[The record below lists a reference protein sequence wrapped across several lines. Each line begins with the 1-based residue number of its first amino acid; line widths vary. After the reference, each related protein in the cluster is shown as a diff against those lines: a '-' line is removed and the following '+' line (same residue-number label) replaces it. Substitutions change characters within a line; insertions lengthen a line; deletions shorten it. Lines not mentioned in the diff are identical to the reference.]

1 MRRRDFITLIGA
13 AAATWPLAARA
24 QQAAMPGLSGRA
36 ARAQM
41 QSLDWPNRVV
51 RFIVPFAAGGPTDI
65 VARIVAEQLA
75 KIWGQQPVIE
85 NRGGAGTNIGNE
97 MVARSDPDGYTVL
110 FATASLAVNRSLHR
124 SLSYDPIA
132 DFTAVSLVSRF
143 SLFMFVPNSLP
154 AKSVME
160 FVAYAK
166 AHPGKLTLASPGT
179 GSTPHLAG
187 ELLKQM
193 AGIEMTHVPYRGASP
208 ALNDLIPGRVD
219 CYFGSGALLENM
231 RSGQVRGLAVT
242 GAKRDPAAPELPTMA
257 EAGVP
262 GYEVSSWH
270 GLFLPAKTPPEIVS
284 KMSVDTVAA
293 LADPVVK
300 GKLEQAGYMV
310 VGSSPGELQ
319 TLLKSEI
326 GKWSAVIKTVGI
338 KIN

>member
-1 MRRRDFITLIGA
+1 VLTRRDLIALSAGSA
-13 AAATWPLAARA
+13 LALS
-24 QQAAMPGLSGRA
+24 LSGRA
-36 ARAQM
+36 AWAQT

-65 VARIVAEQLA
+65 VARVVTEQLS
-75 KIWGQQPVIE
+75 KIWGQQAVIE

-97 MVARSDPDGYTVL
+97 MAARSDPDGYTVL
-110 FATASLAVNRSLHR
+110 FATASLAVNRSLYR

-154 AKSVME
+154 TRSVME

-231 RSGQVRGLAVT
+231 RSGQLRGLAVT
-242 GAKRDPAAPELPTMA
+242 GAKRDPVAPELPTMA

-270 GLFLPAKTPPEIVS
+270 GLFVPAKTPSEIVR
-284 KMSVDTVAA
+284 KISVDTIAA

-300 GKLEQAGYMV
+300 SKLEQAGYIV
-310 VGSSPGELQ
+310 VGSSPDELQ
-319 TLLKSEI
+319 TLLKSEVD
-326 GKWSAVIKTVGI
+326 KWSAVIKRIGI

>member
-1 MRRRDFITLIGA
+1 MLTRRCLIALSAGSALSLSGGA
-13 AAATWPLAARA
+13 AW
-24 QQAAMPGLSGRA
+24 
-36 ARAQM
+36 AQM

-65 VARIVAEQLA
+65 VARVVTEQLS
-75 KIWGQQPVIE
+75 KIWGKQAVIE

-110 FATASLAVNRSLHR
+110 FATASLAVNRSLYR
-124 SLSYDPIA
+124 SLSYDAIA
-132 DFTAVSLVSRF
+132 DFAAVSLVSRF

-154 AKSVME
+154 TKSVME

-166 AHPGKLTLASPGT
+166 AHPGKLTLASPGS

-208 ALNDLIPGRVD
+208 ALNDLIPGRVH

-231 RSGQVRGLAVT
+231 RSGQLRGLAVT
-242 GAKRDPAAPELPTMA
+242 GAKRDPVAPELPTMA

-270 GLFLPAKTPPEIVS
+270 GLFVPARTPPEIVR
-284 KMSVDTVAA
+284 KISVDTVAA
-293 LADPVVK
+293 LADPMVK
-300 GKLEQAGYMV
+300 SKLQQAGYMV
-310 VGSSPGELQ
+310 VGSSPDELQ

-326 GKWSAVIKTVGI
+326 DKWSAVIKTVGI

>member
-1 MRRRDFITLIGA
+1 MLTRRRLIALSTGSA
-13 AAATWPLAARA
+13 VALS
-24 QQAAMPGLSGRA
+24 LSGRA
-36 ARAQM
+36 AWVQM

-65 VARIVAEQLA
+65 VARVVTEQLS
-75 KIWGQQPVIE
+75 KIWGQQAVIE

-110 FATASLAVNRSLHR
+110 FATASLAVNRSLYR

-132 DFTAVSLVSRF
+132 DFAAVSLVSRF

-154 AKSVME
+154 TKSVME

-166 AHPGKLTLASPGT
+166 AYPGKLTLASPGT

-231 RSGQVRGLAVT
+231 RSGQLRGLAVT
-242 GAKRDPAAPELPTMA
+242 GAKRDPVAPELPTIA

-262 GYEVSSWH
+262 GYEVTSWH
-270 GLFLPAKTPPEIVS
+270 GLFVPARTPPEIVR
-284 KMSVDTVAA
+284 KISVDTIAA

-300 GKLEQAGYMV
+300 SKLEQAGYMV
-310 VGSSPGELQ
+310 VGSSPHELQ

-326 GKWSAVIKTVGI
+326 DKWSAVIKRIGI

>member
-1 MRRRDFITLIGA
+1 VLTRRRLIALSAGSV
-13 AAATWPLAARA
+13 LA
-24 QQAAMPGLSGRA
+24 PHLIGRA
-36 ARAQM
+36 AGAQM
-41 QSLDWPNRVV
+41 RSPDWPKRVV
-51 RFIVPFAAGGPTDI
+51 RFVVPFAAGGPTDI
-65 VARIVAEQLA
+65 VARVIAEELS
-75 KIWGQQPVIE
+75 KIWSQQVVIE
-85 NRGGAGTNIGNE
+85 NRGGAGSNVGNE

-110 FATASLAVNRSLHR
+110 FGTASLAVNRSVYR

-132 DFTAVSLVSRF
+132 DLAPVSLVSRF

-154 AKSVME
+154 AQSVME

-166 AHPGKLTLASPGT
+166 AHPGKVTLASPGT

-187 ELLKQM
+187 ELFRQM
-193 AGIEMTHVPYRGASP
+193 AKIEMTHVPYRGASP

-242 GAKRDPAAPELPTMA
+242 GAKRDPAAPELPTIA
-257 EAGVP
+257 EAGIR

-270 GLFLPAKTPPEIVS
+270 ALFVPAMTPPEIVN
-284 KMSVDTVAA
+284 KMSAGTIAA
-293 LADPVVK
+293 LGNPAVK
-300 GKLEQAGYMV
+300 AKLEQAGYMA
-310 VGSSPGELQ
+310 VGSLPDELR

-326 GKWSAVIKTVGI
+326 DKWSAVVKAAGI

>member
-1 MRRRDFITLIGA
+1 MQPGGTVLTRRRLIALSTGSA
-13 AAATWPLAARA
+13 VALS
-24 QQAAMPGLSGRA
+24 LSGRA
-36 ARAQM
+36 AWVQM
-41 QSLDWPNRVV
+41 QSLHWPNRVV
-51 RFIVPFAAGGPTDI
+51 RFIVPFAAGGPT
-65 VARIVAEQLA
+65 
-75 KIWGQQPVIE
+75 
-85 NRGGAGTNIGNE
+85 E

-110 FATASLAVNRSLHR
+110 FATASLAVNRSLYR

-132 DFTAVSLVSRF
+132 DFAAVSLVSRF

-154 AKSVME
+154 TKSVME

-231 RSGQVRGLAVT
+231 RSGQLRGLAVT
-242 GAKRDPAAPELPTMA
+242 GAKRDPVAPELPTIA

-262 GYEVSSWH
+262 GYEVTSWH
-270 GLFLPAKTPPEIVS
+270 GLFVAARTPPEIVR
-284 KMSVDTVAA
+284 KISVDTIAA

-300 GKLEQAGYMV
+300 SKLEQAGYMV
-310 VGSSPGELQ
+310 VGSSPDELQ

-326 GKWSAVIKTVGI
+326 DKWSAVIKRIGI

>member
-1 MRRRDFITLIGA
+1 MLTRRRLIALSTGSA
-13 AAATWPLAARA
+13 VALS
-24 QQAAMPGLSGRA
+24 LSGRA
-36 ARAQM
+36 AWVQM

-65 VARIVAEQLA
+65 VARVVTEQLS
-75 KIWGQQPVIE
+75 KIWGQQAVIE

-110 FATASLAVNRSLHR
+110 FATASLAVNRSLYR

-132 DFTAVSLVSRF
+132 DFAAVSLVSRF

-154 AKSVME
+154 TKSVME

-166 AHPGKLTLASPGT
+166 AYPGKLTLASPGT

-231 RSGQVRGLAVT
+231 RSGQLRGLAVT
-242 GAKRDPAAPELPTMA
+242 GAKRDPVAPELPTIA

-262 GYEVSSWH
+262 GYEVTSWH
-270 GLFLPAKTPPEIVS
+270 GLFVPARTPPEIAR
-284 KMSVDTVAA
+284 KISVDTIAA

-300 GKLEQAGYMV
+300 SKLEQAGYMV
-310 VGSSPGELQ
+310 VGSSPDELQ

-326 GKWSAVIKTVGI
+326 DKWSAVIKRIGI

>member
-1 MRRRDFITLIGA
+1 MVTRRRLIALSAGSA
-13 AAATWPLAARA
+13 LALS
-24 QQAAMPGLSGRA
+24 LSGRA
-36 ARAQM
+36 AWAQA
-41 QSLDWPNRVV
+41 QSLDWPNRAV

-65 VARIVAEQLA
+65 VARVVTEQLS
-75 KIWGQQPVIE
+75 KIWGQQAVIE

-97 MVARSDPDGYTVL
+97 MAARSDPNGYTVL
-110 FATASLAVNRSLHR
+110 FATASLAVNRSLYR

-132 DFTAVSLVSRF
+132 DFKAVSLVSRF

-154 AKSVME
+154 IRSVME

-166 AHPGKLTLASPGT
+166 VHPGKLTLASPGT

-231 RSGQVRGLAVT
+231 RSGQLRGLAVT

-257 EAGVP
+257 EAGVS
-262 GYEVSSWH
+262 GYEVTSWH
-270 GLFLPAKTPPEIVS
+270 GLFVPARTPPEIVR
-284 KMSVDTVAA
+284 KISVDTIAA
-293 LADPVVK
+293 LGDPVVK
-300 GKLEQAGYMV
+300 SKLEQAGYMV
-310 VGSSPGELQ
+310 VGSSPDELQ

-326 GKWSAVIKTVGI
+326 DKWSTVIKRSGI

>member
-1 MRRRDFITLIGA
+1 MLTRRRLIALSTGSA
-13 AAATWPLAARA
+13 VALS
-24 QQAAMPGLSGRA
+24 LSGRA
-36 ARAQM
+36 AWVQM
-41 QSLDWPNRVV
+41 QSLHWPNRVV

-65 VARIVAEQLA
+65 VARVVTEQLS
-75 KIWGQQPVIE
+75 KIWGQQAVIE

-110 FATASLAVNRSLHR
+110 FATASLAVNRSLYR

-132 DFTAVSLVSRF
+132 DFAAVSLVSRF

-154 AKSVME
+154 TKSVME

-166 AHPGKLTLASPGT
+166 AYPGKLTLASPGT

-231 RSGQVRGLAVT
+231 RSGQLRGLAVT
-242 GAKRDPAAPELPTMA
+242 GAKRDPVAPELPTIA

-262 GYEVSSWH
+262 GYEVTSWH
-270 GLFLPAKTPPEIVS
+270 GLFVPARTPPEIVR
-284 KMSVDTVAA
+284 KISVDTIAA

-300 GKLEQAGYMV
+300 SKLEQAGYMV
-310 VGSSPGELQ
+310 VGSSPDELQ

-326 GKWSAVIKTVGI
+326 DKWSAVIKRIGI

>member
-1 MRRRDFITLIGA
+1 MLTRRRLIALSTGSA
-13 AAATWPLAARA
+13 VALS
-24 QQAAMPGLSGRA
+24 LSGRA
-36 ARAQM
+36 AWVQM

-65 VARIVAEQLA
+65 VARVVTEQLS
-75 KIWGQQPVIE
+75 KIWGQQVVIE

-97 MVARSDPDGYTVL
+97 LVARSDPDGYTVL
-110 FATASLAVNRSLHR
+110 FATASLAVNRSLYR

-132 DFTAVSLVSRF
+132 DFAAVSLVSRF

-154 AKSVME
+154 TKSVME

-166 AHPGKLTLASPGT
+166 AYPGKLTLASPGT

-231 RSGQVRGLAVT
+231 RSGQLRGLAVT
-242 GAKRDPAAPELPTMA
+242 GAKRDPVAPELPTMA

-270 GLFLPAKTPPEIVS
+270 GLFVPARTPPEIVR
-284 KMSVDTVAA
+284 KISVDTIAA

-300 GKLEQAGYMV
+300 SKLEQAGYMV
-310 VGSSPGELQ
+310 VGSSPDELQ

-326 GKWSAVIKTVGI
+326 DKWSAVIKRIGI

>member
-1 MRRRDFITLIGA
+1 MITRRRLFVLSSGSVLASHLIGS
-13 AAATWPLAARA
+13 AARA
-24 QQAAMPGLSGRA
+24 QRSP
-36 ARAQM
+36 
-41 QSLDWPNRVV
+41 DWPNRVV
-51 RFIVPFAAGGPTDI
+51 RIVVPVAAGGPTDT
-65 VARIVAEQLA
+65 VARVLAEQLA
-75 KIWGQQPVIE
+75 KIWGHQVVVE
-85 NRGGAGTNIGNE
+85 NKGGAGTNLGNE

-110 FATASLAVNRSLHR
+110 FATASLAVNRSLYR

>member
-1 MRRRDFITLIGA
+1 MLTRRRLIALSTGSA
-13 AAATWPLAARA
+13 VALS
-24 QQAAMPGLSGRA
+24 LSGRA
-36 ARAQM
+36 AWAQM

-65 VARIVAEQLA
+65 VARVVTEQLS
-75 KIWGQQPVIE
+75 KIWGQQAVIE

-110 FATASLAVNRSLHR
+110 FATASLAVNRSLYR

-132 DFTAVSLVSRF
+132 DFAAVSLVSRF

-154 AKSVME
+154 TKSVME

-166 AHPGKLTLASPGT
+166 AYPGKLTLASPGT

-231 RSGQVRGLAVT
+231 RSGQLRGLAVT
-242 GAKRDPAAPELPTMA
+242 GTKRDPVAPELPTIA

-262 GYEVSSWH
+262 GYEVTSWH
-270 GLFLPAKTPPEIVS
+270 GLFVPARTPPEIVR
-284 KMSVDTVAA
+284 KISVDTIAA

-300 GKLEQAGYMV
+300 SKLEQAGYMV
-310 VGSSPGELQ
+310 VGSSPDELQ
-319 TLLKSEI
+319 TVLKSEI
-326 GKWSAVIKTVGI
+326 DKWSAVIKRIGI